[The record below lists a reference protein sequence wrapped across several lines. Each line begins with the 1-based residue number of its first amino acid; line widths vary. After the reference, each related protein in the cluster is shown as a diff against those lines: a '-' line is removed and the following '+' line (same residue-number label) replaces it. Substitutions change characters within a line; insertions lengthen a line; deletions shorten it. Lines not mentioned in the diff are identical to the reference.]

1 VQGVTYP
8 ALSRLEEDEAL
19 FSNGYRRI
27 LMLTSFALFPVMLG
41 LVAIAPEMFA
51 ILLGDKWMPTVPYFE
66 ILALAGVAY
75 PLSVVAYNILKVRSD
90 GRVILRLEIL
100 KRVIMT
106 LILAYTI
113 PRSVE
118 AVAWGMTA
126 MAFID
131 LAINLVAS
139 MRFVEV
145 SVVSLL
151 HSFMPQLLLAGV
163 MFLALHLLNPSFDH
177 LSLGVRLLVDV
188 AVGGVIY
195 IGGAALL
202 RLRAFYECVSI
213 LKGFGKR

>member
-1 VQGVTYP
+1 
-8 ALSRLEEDEAL
+8 
-19 FSNGYRRI
+19 
-27 LMLTSFALFPVMLG
+27 MLTSFALFPVMLG

-177 LSLGVRLLVDV
+177 LSLGARLLVDV